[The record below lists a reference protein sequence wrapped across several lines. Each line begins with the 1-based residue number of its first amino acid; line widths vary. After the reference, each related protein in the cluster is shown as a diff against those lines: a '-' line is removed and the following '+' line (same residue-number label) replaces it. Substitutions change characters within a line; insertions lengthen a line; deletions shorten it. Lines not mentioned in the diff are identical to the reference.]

1 MVVRCSTLVVVVVV
15 VVRCSTVV
23 ELEARDESEMRAI
36 LTTGAILTVGAILT
50 RGALRSLQA
59 RGEGGVRL
67 GAANVGSLAGEISL
81 FQGGVRGAMMVSTQ
95 PGAAVQQSRRSD
107 SSDTEVRSNTAPS
120 IGSCASSG
128 RAWRHL
134 AARDTQG
141 ERPGHW
147 APSHCLWCS
156 NQPPPE
162 PPIPPPPL
170 TT

>member
-81 FQGGVRGAMMVSTQ
+81 FQVGSKLVSKISLFQ
-95 PGAAVQQSRRSD
+95 V
-107 SSDTEVRSNTAPS
+107 
-120 IGSCASSG
+120 ASKY
-128 RAWRHL
+128 
-134 AARDTQG
+134 
-141 ERPGHW
+141 
-147 APSHCLWCS
+147 
-156 NQPPPE
+156 
-162 PPIPPPPL
+162 
-170 TT
+170 